1 MNVKRTISSSYLKLM
16 HKVFGTI
23 NLSLLIL
30 IFILS
35 FLSFNS
41 QREWSNTYKFL
52 SKTRNLNHN
61 LIDYISKTE
70 EFHISKLESLNSLK
84 TTKPTDLIY
93 LKRIEKKKENFLKKH
108 KVNFLNGLK
117 DSSFRRGY

>member
-16 HKVFGTI
+16 HKIFGTI

-52 SKTRNLNHN
+52 SKTRNLNNN